1 MESDMDTTKNVTP
14 QEEKDARYEEPK
26 ITDYGTLLELTQA
39 GNLQHSDV
47 PMGAPNTAFVSG

>member
-1 MESDMDTTKNVTP
+1 MDMKHDTP
-14 QEEKDARYEEPK
+14 QEKKVARYEQAK